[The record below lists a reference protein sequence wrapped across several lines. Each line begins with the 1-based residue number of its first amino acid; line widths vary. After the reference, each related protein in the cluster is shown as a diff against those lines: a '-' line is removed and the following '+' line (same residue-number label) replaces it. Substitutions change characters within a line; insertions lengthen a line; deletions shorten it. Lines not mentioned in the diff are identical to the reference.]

1 MKMNRTVIALDADGV
16 LLDYSEAYGRAW
28 QRAFGEVP
36 ILQNAQAYWPIDRW
50 GVPRLSGDRLDRF
63 RTAFDEEFW
72 SSIPP
77 IPGAVEACQL
87 LESNG
92 YRLVCVTALAR
103 QYVGARA
110 KNLNNLGFPI
120 AEVIATGNDASVRS
134 PKSLALGALKP
145 VAFVDDYA
153 PYMAGVDE
161 HIHKAIIM
169 RDPLGSPNTGPM
181 LSYADS
187 QHADLA
193 AFATWWLE
201 RNHTTGCDAA
211 A

>member
-1 MKMNRTVIALDADGV
+1 MNINRTVIALDADGV

-36 ILQNAQAYWPIDRW
+36 VIQDARAYWPMDRW

-63 RTAFDEEFW
+63 RTAFDEKFW
-72 SSIPP
+72 STIPP

-103 QYVGARA
+103 RYVGARA
-110 KNLNNLGFPI
+110 KNLNKLGFPI

-134 PKSLALGALKP
+134 PKSLALDALKP
-145 VAFVDDYA
+145 EAFVDDFA
-153 PYMAGVDE
+153 PYLLGVDRR
-161 HIHKAIIM
+161 IHKALIT
-169 RDPLGSPNTGPM
+169 RDPVGRPS
-181 LSYADS
+181 
-187 QHADLA
+187 HR
-193 AFATWWLE
+193 E
-201 RNHTTGCDAA
+201 
-211 A
+211 